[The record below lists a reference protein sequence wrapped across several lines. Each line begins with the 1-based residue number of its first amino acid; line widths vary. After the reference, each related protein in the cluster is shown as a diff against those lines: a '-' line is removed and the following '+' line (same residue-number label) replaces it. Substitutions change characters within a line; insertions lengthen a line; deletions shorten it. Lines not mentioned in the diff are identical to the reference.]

1 LRPQQPRLNHV
12 ANYRNK
18 PLSPAGESADTSSL
32 GRKKRPMGYHVS
44 RRGLL
49 GAGLAGALG
58 MALPA
63 APAFARQPR
72 LKTTRLADHLLVV
85 SGQGGNVL
93 VVSAPGET
101 VLIGG
106 GAPEEARD
114 LLRLVESETGQDVV
128 PTLINT
134 HWHLAHTGANERLG
148 KRGAKIIAHE
158 NTRLWMEAG
167 FFVEWEGRSYAPR
180 PKHALPNST
189 TYDAGELTCGRE
201 RIRYVH
207 LPQAHTDGDLYAF
220 LPDSNVLVTGDLLHV
235 GRYPVID
242 YSTHGW
248 IVGYLDANEALLKVA
263 DSQTRI
269 VPGEG
274 PVQTRAALEAQLELC
289 KAVKTRMH
297 EAFKQGNSLE
307 EFIASAPTREF
318 DGKWSGD
325 PVPFLTMAYQSA
337 MGHLYQLGG
346 GIV

>member
-1 LRPQQPRLNHV
+1 MR
-12 ANYRNK
+12 Y
-18 PLSPAGESADTSSL
+18 S
-32 GRKKRPMGYHVS
+32 VS
-44 RRGLL
+44 RRGVL

-58 MALPA
+58 LALPA
-63 APAFARQPR
+63 GASAFTRPR
-72 LKTTRLADHLLVV
+72 PLQTVRLADHLMVV

-93 VVSAPGET
+93 VISGPGET

-106 GAPEEARD
+106 GAPEQARD
-114 LLRLVESETGQDVV
+114 LLRLVERETGQNAV

-134 HWHLAHTGANERLG
+134 HWHLAHTGVNERLG

-158 NTRLWMEAG
+158 NTKLWMEAD
-167 FFVEWEGRSYAPR
+167 FFVEWEGRSYSPR
-180 PKHALPNST
+180 PKSALPNAT
-189 TYDAGELTCGRE
+189 TYGSGELTCGRE
-201 RIRYVH
+201 NIRYMH

-220 LPDSNVLVTGDLLHV
+220 LPEANVLVTGDLLHV

-248 IVGYLDANEALLKVA
+248 IGGYLDANEALLKVA

-274 PVQTRAALEAQLELC
+274 PVQTRAALEAQLDLC
-289 KAVKTRMH
+289 KAVKNRMH

-307 EFIASAPTREF
+307 EFIASTPTREF
-318 DGKWSGD
+318 NASWGGD